1 MALGFSQRVTSES
14 EQSGVRR
21 AHITHDHRLMA
32 HVPAAAM
39 LGHLPNRGFA
49 MTRRVRLLQG
59 VLLPLSLLLLPLW
72 VAAETPAEA
81 VPSGRLPDTLK
92 AEAFAV
98 ELRIDPRSD
107 AFAGVSRI
115 QGKVTHAT
123 RTLWVHG
130 RDLTV
135 TRATL
140 TPKGGEALSLTAE
153 QAHVSGVLKLT
164 APVDIPAGPAT
175 LALEYTAPFNRQL
188 EGAYKLVHG
197 GESYVM
203 TQMEP
208 LGARLAFPGIDE
220 PAFKRPWD
228 ITLIVPQDQNA
239 VANTKLIEETPLKD
253 GFKRL
258 RFART
263 ENLPSYLI
271 AFAVGPW
278 DIVPWQDIP
287 ANEVRKTPLSL
298 RGVAAKGRGKEMT
311 YALEHSAE
319 IVAALER
326 YFDIPY
332 PFDKL
337 DILAAPDFSAGAM
350 ENAGLIT
357 YRDSLMFIGDNTPT
371 GQRQAYWGV
380 HAHELAHQ
388 WFGDLVTMPWW
399 DDLWLNEAFA
409 TWMSAHIIQ
418 GLKPEFNVQR
428 SRLEGALY
436 AMDGDSLASTRRVR
450 EPIQDFTEIAAAFD
464 GITYQKGGAVLGM
477 FEHFVGPDHFRDA
490 IRSYLKAH
498 ARGNATSRDLIAA
511 VAAQSNDPEGVF
523 AAFNSFI
530 DQPGV
535 PFLRVALDCKGKRPL
550 LNVTQSRYLP
560 VGSSAASGQTWG
572 VPMCLRMGFGDDSR
586 SQCLLLK
593 TNPSTVALDA
603 PSCPDWV
610 MPNADA
616 IGYYRFALAPADQ
629 ARLDAGFAKLGSE
642 EQRIYADSLGAAFD
656 AGAIDATAYLAAL
669 PKLVGSPV
677 RQVVTAPISTLEW
690 IEEHLTRSDAERH
703 ALRERVRTVY
713 AARLATLG
721 EQPRDNESDDDRL
734 LRATLLDLV
743 ADFGRDAAL
752 RTRLAAG
759 GRAVLG
765 LDAGGVVNPNAVTPD
780 QRGLALRMA
789 AVQGDAKV
797 YAAMAKAF
805 RGSGDSVLRGQLLGA
820 LGRFTDPRLAAD
832 AREISLEDGTR
843 SNEVSLVMA
852 YQLDQRELREGARQW
867 LRDKYDALMKKGPRG
882 LGGGFVRLDAGNR
895 CSVAEAD
902 EILAWHEPR
911 LREVEG
917 GPRRVAQSVEGI
929 RLCAALRDAQLG
941 KGLGL

>member
-1 MALGFSQRVTSES
+1 
-14 EQSGVRR
+14 
-21 AHITHDHRLMA
+21 
-32 HVPAAAM
+32 
-39 LGHLPNRGFA
+39 
-49 MTRRVRLLQG
+49 MTRRVRLLQRVVLSLSL
-59 VLLPLSLLLLPLW
+59 VLLPLW
-72 VAAETPAEA
+72 TAAQTPAEA
-81 VPSGRLPDTLK
+81 VPSGRLPDTLT

-98 ELRIDPRSD
+98 ELRIDPRGD
-107 AFAGVSRI
+107 DFTGVSRI
-115 QGKVTHAT
+115 EGNVTRAT

-140 TPKGGEALSLTAE
+140 TPKGGEALSLSAE
-153 QAHVSGVLKLT
+153 QMHVSGVLKLT

-175 LALEYTAPFNRQL
+175 LALEYKAPFNRQL

-208 LGARLAFPGIDE
+208 LGARLAFPGMDE

-239 VANTKLIEETPLKD
+239 VANTKLVEETPLAD

-278 DIVPWQDIP
+278 DIVEWQDIP
-287 ANEVRKTPLSL
+287 ANDVRKTPLSL
-298 RGVAAKGRGKEMT
+298 RGVAAKGRGKEMA
-311 YALEHSAE
+311 YALEHTAE
-319 IVAALER
+319 VVAALER

-337 DILAAPDFSAGAM
+337 DILAAPDFAAGAM

-409 TWMSAHIIQ
+409 TWMSAHIVRE
-418 GLKPEFNVQR
+418 LKPEFNVQR
-428 SRLEGALY
+428 SRLEGALF

-450 EPIQDFTEIAAAFD
+450 EPIQDFTEISAAFD

-477 FEHFVGPDHFRDA
+477 FERFVGPEHFRDA

-511 VAAQSNDPEGVF
+511 VAAQSNDPEAVF

-535 PFLRVALDCKGKRPL
+535 PFLRVALDCKGSKPV

-560 VGSSAASGQTWG
+560 IGSSAASGQTWG
-572 VPMCLRMGFGDDSR
+572 VPMCLRMGVGDDSR
-586 SQCLLLK
+586 SQCQLLDA
-593 TNPSTVALDA
+593 TEAHIALDA

-616 IGYYRFALAPADQ
+616 TGYYRFALAPGDQ
-629 ARLDAGFAKLGSE
+629 ARLDAAFDRLGSE

-656 AGAIDATAYLAAL
+656 AGAIDAKAYLSAL
-669 PKLVGSPV
+669 PKLAGSPV
-677 RQVVTAPISTLEW
+677 RQVVTAPIGTLEW
-690 IEEHLTRSDAERH
+690 IDEHLVRSEAERD

-713 AARLATLG
+713 AARLVALG
-721 EQPRDNESDDDRL
+721 ETPRASDSDDDRL
-734 LRATLLDLV
+734 LRATLLDVV
-743 ADFGRDAAL
+743 ADFGRDPSL
-752 RTRLAAG
+752 RARLAAG

-765 LDAGGVVNPNAVTPD
+765 LDADGVLKPDAVTPD

-789 AVQGDAKV
+789 AVQGDATV
-797 YAAMAKAF
+797 FEAMAKAF
-805 RGSGDSVLRGQLLGA
+805 RGSSESVLRGQLLGA
-820 LGRFTDPRLAAD
+820 LGRFTDPQLAAR
-832 AREISLEDGTR
+832 ARAISLEEGTR
-843 SNEVSLVMA
+843 SNEIVLVMGT
-852 YQLDQRELREGARQW
+852 QLGERELREGARQW
-867 LRDKYDALMKKGPRG
+867 LRSEYEALMKKGPRG
-882 LGGGFVRLDAGNR
+882 LGGGFVRFDAASR
-895 CSVAEAD
+895 CSATEAD
-902 EILAWHEPR
+902 EIHAWHEPR
-911 LREVEG
+911 LRDVEG
-917 GPRRVAQSVEGI
+917 GPRRTAQAVEGI
-929 RLCAALRDAQLG
+929 RLCAALQAAQQP